1 MTKAKKRGLYALL
14 IAMLASAAAAGAI
27 MLMPVSAHTAGAETT
42 SVATQA
48 EGDVAQ
54 IGENTYATLQA
65 AADSITDDT
74 PTTIK
79 LIADVT
85 PEANTAALSVAL
97 NTTRNIII
105 ELNGHDITTTGA
117 NEVFSFKGGSSGS
130 LTIKGEGNVTAD
142 GGSYIINASTPNMSF
157 VYPSVEINIEGGTYT
172 TTASDATNVFFGA
185 TDSFNDNKKSITAI
199 NISGGTFT
207 SGNLTS
213 LHCDSMTISGG
224 TFNCRVGLYNDVTI
238 TGGTFDPS
246 DDKITYSTAATT
258 NIEISGGS
266 FTCDVPATL
275 IAEGTVFYEKGGVT
289 AVGEE
294 YIEAAGAAAYIS
306 DTPYYTLYDAVAAA
320 VNGDTITLVA
330 DQTITIAIGIVEK
343 NLVIDFNTFTLSGNV
358 TEGVTDGS
366 PEVIGISNCS
376 SVELKNGKI
385 VVESEDTDAIFAGS
399 SNVTLENIT
408 IEALATNNYGI
419 TFYGNMAAADALAAF
434 NGREESTQATR
445 SGDLSNFKT
454 LTVKNSTISASAF
467 AISGNARGDADGTI
481 INIENSK
488 IYDNGNSSGWGIF
501 HPQIGIVNISGEDT
515 EIKAATAIE
524 MRGGELNITGGKII
538 ATDYYSNPNTGSGP
552 TLGGV
557 AIAVTQHT
565 GIGDNQR
572 PVIVNVSGG
581 TVEALDETGKAIYET
596 DFADD
601 DPTGIE
607 INITGGNYSGEV
619 YSENVK
625 GFVKAGA
632 FDTDLDDSY
641 IAADTVFY
649 EQDGVTGVGEEY
661 VASAGAVAYVGNK
674 AYGTLQAAIDE
685 ANAGDT
691 VTLVSDVEVTT
702 AHPED
707 SRVGIIINKSLT
719 IDGNNHKVFTQNS
732 AIRRLVW
739 VKNDGVTSVSRA
751 DNVIKVVIQDL
762 TIENNVDAG
771 RALETRSGNIDLDII
786 NCILDCSKSNIIDN
800 NNRCQTFVVGG
811 SGDNITIDITNS
823 SIMASETGYA
833 IIMYNPADITLTGSF
848 INCPMNASADYD
860 GVIGYTAIFL
870 QEPDGSLGSA
880 GTNLVI
886 DDSMLMARNDYSTSN
901 NDFSVITY
909 QDENKEE
916 KTTIT
921 VKGDSVIRAAKDEGD
936 AEMAIFGGQPYV
948 KNLDIVIEGGK
959 FITNTLVEYLRLVGD
974 NLDMNFDDGNV
985 SVVVKAG
992 AEFNH
997 AFDTK
1002 YLAEDTLLY
1011 STSAGTYSV
1020 GTQSDAATAGMVAV
1034 IGQTAYP
1041 SLAAAVEAVPAD
1053 NTPTTITLIGG
1064 EDGVI
1069 TAPGVIVQAGQN
1081 ITIDFNN
1088 LTYNVTDTVG
1098 SSGTETNG
1106 FQLLKGSTVTMKNGT
1121 IVSKTAKILI
1131 QNYCDLTVEDMT
1143 LDMTNCSQV
1152 QYVMS
1157 NNFGNTVITGNTT
1170 ITAASGQVAFDVY
1183 YGLGSTYY
1191 DGVSV
1196 TFDENFTGTVTGK
1209 VEYGASEKGS
1219 QQEGW
1224 LGKTQLDIQNGN
1236 FDITLSV
1243 HANYTDL
1250 PADQAEQ
1257 AAIEISGGKFEEK
1270 VDPAYL
1276 AEGLV
1281 FYEAD
1286 GIMNV
1291 GERNSVVDGTN
1302 YVVSFN
1308 GEAYAT
1314 IDEAVEDGMVATIGS
1329 YGYASLAEA
1338 LAAAEAEDVV
1348 VLQTD
1353 TAIGTLILSDS
1364 FTLDLNG
1371 HTITS
1376 NILFV
1381 NGNPGSV
1388 ITANISNGAINAT
1401 TYGILVYNNVELN
1414 VSNVDIYGGD
1424 TGIYVPVTVNNITA
1438 TKSTAVNVE
1447 GGSVRGGSAGSV
1459 LCGIGDSDA
1468 TATSLVATDTLFAG
1482 GTFGITGNGT
1492 AHNTYIELN
1501 NCTVVGGDATPEDG
1515 ITGDG
1520 VGIYHPQAGELVV
1533 NGGSITGVSSGIEV
1547 RAGTVTIN
1555 DADITA
1561 TATEFSAVNNGNG
1574 TTITG
1579 AAIAVSQHTTN
1590 LPIDVTVNGGT
1601 ISGVQAVYEV
1611 DLENDEATDLIVVT
1625 LNDGVYNGGVYSEN
1639 CTQFVS
1645 GGQYQDELDDSYF
1658 APGFDM
1664 QLNDDGM
1671 YEVVSV
1677 AKNLE
1682 AQADVRNFAATLGI
1696 SWSQLEKDAEG
1707 EDPDGLATAA
1717 IEAYNAIYSAVGA
1730 EAISVARLDAMDAVA
1745 AYADQSNSELT
1756 TAKKAAV
1763 ATIREYAAA
1772 STGTGED
1779 NKVAVAVPTYIISA
1793 IYNATSEEE
1802 IDEYVELGKDEI
1814 DEIRS
1819 ERAKAEEQFKEFNE
1833 QFEAIKEALGITGDS
1848 TSGYT
1853 SEVLTKLNGIIS
1865 ALKITESDGTW
1876 STTLLD
1882 GITADIATA
1891 NTNIQAIQ
1899 NLLGSMADG
1908 DTATTIIGLIKET
1921 QTKVADAEKNIKD
1934 AISTLSSKVE
1944 EEYEALSEAVAKLP
1958 TNEAVTELTTTVNQL
1973 KTDIGTMNTT
1983 VGNLNTSIGELKTSV
1998 EALTTAQ
2005 DTLTKAVEGYKDA
2018 VDKTL
2023 SDISGKFDT
2032 LSNKVDELPTNSELQ
2047 TALDTALADIKTTL
2061 DEIIKDTAEI
2071 DGLATEIINGVDTKI
2086 KEAFATFKGQF
2097 DEAVKGINENI
2108 DAVQS
2113 VVDALPDDADM
2124 EALKSALEAA
2134 IGKATEAATAAGDK
2148 VDTLNTTLDG
2158 RLDTVDTA
2166 LGDIEGAIDDLT
2178 AAQKELSGMVE
2189 SYKTAVNSALT
2200 EINGKFD
2207 TLTELIE
2214 AIPTNDELSAALN
2227 SALSENLKDIIADIE
2242 QIKADTA
2249 LIEDLDTTIVT
2260 KVSEKIDAA
2269 FAGFKTTF
2277 DEAIG
2282 TINGDLEAINNALAL
2297 LPQGTDLAALK
2308 DEIAKATEAATAA
2321 NTKIDELAGS
2331 LDSRLDSVNSSIASL
2346 RSTISSISAAQVALQ
2361 ATVNSYKTQLTEAV
2375 TTLTA
2380 AIEGVKADVNALSE
2394 AATADKLELL
2404 EKLTSLQTSADEL
2417 EQAIAGLE
2425 SGSGADLTAVVNQ
2438 LNSLQTS
2445 LSDVS
2450 GVIDDISAGVDGT
2463 SSGLVG
2469 IYVCLGVIIALAAA
2483 ILVVLIVKKRN

>member
-54 IGENTYATLQA
+54 IGGTSYATLQA
-65 AADSITDDT
+65 AIDAATSGQTVTLTANVNENIVIAADD
-74 PTTIK
+74 
-79 LIADVT
+79 
-85 PEANTAALSVAL
+85 
-97 NTTRNIII
+97 NIV
-105 ELNGHDITTTGA
+105 LD
-117 NEVFSFKGGSSGS
+117 
-130 LTIKGEGNVTAD
+130 L
-142 GGSYIINASTPNMSF
+142 
-157 VYPSVEINIEGGTYT
+157 GTYT
-172 TTASDATNVFFGA
+172 ITNASGAKAHVITNYGTLTINGTGSVISDISNTSKYAVMNEEGA
-185 TDSFNDNKKSITAI
+185 TVTINGGKYTTDSGSYYSGQAAYNRKGTMIINGGYFNADGARTVTNYLGDI
-199 NISGGTFT
+199 
-207 SGNLTS
+207 
-213 LHCDSMTISGG
+213 
-224 TFNCRVGLYNDVTI
+224 TI
-238 TGGTFDPS
+238 TGGTFDN
-246 DDKITYSTAATT
+246 DNYTACMAIDITGGTATIAGGSFSSAVQVLSMSVNANVTIT
-258 NIEISGGS
+258 DGTFTLSSSSGGQVLNVTGGTVAISGGTIEAPNNTGAKAINAS
-266 FTCDVPATL
+266 GGSATVTGGNFKADL
-275 IAEGTVFYEKGGVT
+275 DTKYIAAGTVTYEKDGVL

-294 YIEAAGAAAYIS
+294 YIAAAGAAAYVGS
-306 DTPYYTLYDAVAAA
+306 TAYATFNDAVAEATSG
-320 VNGDTITLVA
+320 NTITLVA
-330 DQTITIAIGIVEK
+330 DQTITTAIGIVEK
-343 NLVIDFNTFTLSGNV
+343 NLVIDFNGFTLTGNV
-358 TEGVTDGS
+358 TSAEDGS
-366 PEVIGISNCS
+366 PEVIGIRQS
-376 SVELKNGKI
+376 SDVQLKDGKI
-385 VVESEDTDAIFAGS
+385 VAESANTDAIFAGS

-445 SGDLSNFKT
+445 SGDLSGFKT

-467 AISGNARGDADGTI
+467 AISGNAKGDADGTI

-488 IYDNGNSSGWGIF
+488 IYDNGNSSGWGIY
-501 HPQIGIVNISGEDT
+501 HPQIGIVNISGENT

-524 MRGGELNITGGKII
+524 MRGGELNITGGTFIS
-538 ATDYYSNPNTGSGP
+538 TDEYSQNPNGSGNGP

-557 AIAVTQHT
+557 AIAVSQHT
-565 GIGDNQR
+565 TNM
-572 PVIVNVSGG
+572 PVIVNISDG
-581 TVEALDETGKAIYET
+581 TFEAQNATGKAIYEV
-596 DFADD
+596 DLVDD
-601 DPTGIE
+601 DSTGIE
-607 INITGGNYSGEV
+607 INIMGGSYDGEV
-619 YSENVK
+619 YSENITE
-625 GFVKAGA
+625 FVMGGEFSAMPKADYFAEG
-632 FDTDLDDSY
+632 Y
-641 IAADTVFY
+641 AAKWDANKNAY
-649 EQDGVTGVGEEY
+649 VTGETSSIGSFVAEVNGASY
-661 VASAGAVAYVGNK
+661 VS
-674 AYGTLQAAIDE
+674 LQEAIDA

-691 VTLVSDVEVTT
+691 VTLLDNVTENIVIDSGDKITLDLNGKTITNAGGHTIEVKAGGELTVNGTGTVTNVTKGKATILNNGTATLNGGTYNRSTGIEYYVIDNNKGNMTINSGVTVECSNPGSSLIRNGGDNNVTT
-702 AHPED
+702 ATPT
-707 SRVGIIINKSLT
+707 LT
-719 IDGNNHKVFTQNS
+719 ITGGTFSGGMNT
-732 AIRRLVW
+732 I
-739 VKNDGVTSVSRA
+739 KNDDYGILNISDGTFTNSTQHVILNWSTANITGGEFTPDSAAYGAVWTGTWYTSAAFEQGVT
-751 DNVIKVVIQDL
+751 
-762 TIENNVDAG
+762 
-771 RALETRSGNIDLDII
+771 NITGG
-786 NCILDCSKSNIIDN
+786 
-800 NNRCQTFVVGG
+800 TFNGAVTTGTGVGG
-811 SGDNITIDITNS
+811 PVTT
-823 SIMASETGYA
+823 
-833 IIMYNPADITLTGSF
+833 PK
-848 INCPMNASADYD
+848 ADYTIS
-860 GVIGYTAIFL
+860 GGTFN
-870 QEPDGSLGSA
+870 GSVVSSE
-880 GTNLVI
+880 
-886 DDSMLMARNDYSTSN
+886 D
-901 NDFSVITY
+901 
-909 QDENKEE
+909 NK
-916 KTTIT
+916 
-921 VKGDSVIRAAKDEGD
+921 
-936 AEMAIFGGQPYV
+936 Q
-948 KNLDIVIEGGK
+948 
-959 FITNTLVEYLRLVGD
+959 FITGGTFKYMPNE
-974 NLDMNFDDGNV
+974 
-985 SVVVKAG
+985 
-992 AEFNH
+992 E
-997 AFDTK
+997 
-1002 YLAEDTLLY
+1002 YLAENMLLY
-1011 STSAGTYSV
+1011 PADGNYSV
-1020 GTQSDAATAGMVAV
+1020 GDQNAAITAGAKAT
-1034 IGQTAYP
+1034 IGQIAYTD
-1041 SLAAAVEAVPAD
+1041 LADAVANVKEGE
-1053 NTPTTITLIGG
+1053 TITLIADD
-1064 EDGVI
+1064 EN
-1069 TAPGVIVQAGQN
+1069 ARGVIVPSGSN
-1081 ITIDFNN
+1081 FTIDFNGH
-1088 LTYNVTDTVG
+1088 TYVVTRNPAG
-1098 SSGTETNG
+1098 STGTQTQA
-1106 FQLLKGSTVTMKNGT
+1106 FQLLRDSDLTFKNGT
-1121 IVSKTAKILI
+1121 IRGGMSDIKMVI
-1131 QNYCDLTVEDMT
+1131 QNYSNLTLENMT
-1143 LDMTNCSQV
+1143 LDAAGSTNATCEALSVNHGDVVVKGSTQLLAKAG
-1152 QYVMS
+1152 QY
-1157 NNFGNTVITGNTT
+1157 
-1170 ITAASGQVAFDVY
+1170 AFDVY
-1183 YGLGSTYY
+1183 YWPSGGYG
-1191 DGVSV
+1191 DGASV
-1196 TFDENFTGTVTGK
+1196 TFDNSFTGK
-1209 VEYGASEKGS
+1209 VEGVVLYSGDEDA
-1219 QQEGW
+1219 
-1224 LGKTQLDIQNGN
+1224 DINNNISIDIGGNGN
-1236 FDITLSV
+1236 FDITLT
-1243 HANYTDL
+1243 APTG
-1250 PADQAEQ
+1250 AD
-1257 AAIEISGGKFEEK
+1257 IEISGGKFEEK

-1291 GERNSVVDGTN
+1291 GERNSVVDGKN

-1314 IDEAVEDGMVATIGS
+1314 IDEAVEDGMVARIGT

-1353 TAIGTLILSDS
+1353 TTIGTLILSDS

-1371 HTITS
+1371 NTITS

-1381 NGNPGSV
+1381 NGNPNSV

-1424 TGIYVPVTVNNITA
+1424 TGIYVPVTVNDITA

-1533 NGGSITGVSSGIEV
+1533 NGGSVTGVSSGIEV

-1590 LPIDVTVNGGT
+1590 LPINVTVNGGT

-1645 GGQYQDELDDSYF
+1645 GGQYQDELDESYF

-1664 QLNDDGM
+1664 QLNNDGM

-1696 SWSQLEKDAEG
+1696 SWSQLEADAESG
-1707 EDPDGLATAA
+1707 DELAKAA
-1717 IEAYNAIYSAVGA
+1717 LDAYNAIYSAVGA

-1745 AYADQSNSELT
+1745 AYADQSNSELA

-1763 ATIREYAAA
+1763 EEIRQYAAA
-1772 STGTGED
+1772 STGSTSED
-1779 NKVAVAVPTYIISA
+1779 DKVAVAVPTYIISA

-1802 IDEYVELGKDEI
+1802 INEYVDLGKDEI

-1819 ERAKAEEQFKEFNE
+1819 ERAKAEEQFEEFNE

-1865 ALKITESDGTW
+1865 ALKITESGGTW

-1882 GITADIATA
+1882 DITKDIATA
-1891 NTNIQAIQ
+1891 NTNIQAIK

-1921 QTKVADAEKNIKD
+1921 QTKVADAETNITK
-1934 AISTLSSKVE
+1934 AISDLSSKVE
-1944 EEYEALSEAVAKLP
+1944 QEYEALNTAISKLP
-1958 TNEAVTELTTTVNQL
+1958 TNAAVTELTTTVNQL
-1973 KTDIGTMNTT
+1973 KTDINTMNTT
-1983 VGNLNTSIGELKTSV
+1983 VGNLNTSIGGLKDSV
-1998 EALTTAQ
+1998 DTVAKAQ
-2005 DTLTKAVEGYKDA
+2005 DTLTKAVEDYKAA

-2023 SDISGKFDT
+2023 SDISDKFT
-2032 LSNKVDELPTNSELQ
+2032 ELSNKVDELPTNSELQ
-2047 TALDTALADIKTTL
+2047 TALSTALADIKTTL

-2071 DGLATEIINGVDTKI
+2071 DGLATEIIDGVDTKI
-2086 KEAFATFKGQF
+2086 KEAFATFKSEF
-2097 DEAVKGINENI
+2097 ETAVSGINENI

-2124 EALKSALEAA
+2124 EALKTALTEA

-2148 VDTLNTTLDG
+2148 VDALDTTLDG

-2166 LGDIEGAIDDLT
+2166 LDNIEGAIDDLT
-2178 AAQKELSGMVE
+2178 EAQEELSGMVE

-2227 SALSENLKDIIADIE
+2227 SALSENLAGIIADIE

-2249 LIEDLDTTIVT
+2249 LIKDLDTTIVT

-2282 TINGDLEAINNALAL
+2282 AINGDLEAINNALAL

>member
-65 AADSITDDT
+65 AADSITDET
-74 PTTIK
+74 PTTIT

-130 LTIKGEGNVTAD
+130 LTIKGEGNVTAG
-142 GGSYIINASTPNMSF
+142 GGSYIVNASTPTVGTY

-172 TTASDATNVFFGA
+172 TMASDATNVFFGA
-185 TDSFNDNKKSITAI
+185 TDTFNGNKKSITAI

-275 IAEGTVFYEKGGVT
+275 IPEGTVFYEKNGVT

-294 YIEAAGAAAYIS
+294 YIASAGAAAYVGS
-306 DTPYYTLYDAVAAA
+306 TAYATFNDAVAEATSG
-320 VNGDTITLVA
+320 NTITLVA
-330 DQTITIAIGIVEK
+330 DQTITTAIGIVEK
-343 NLVIDFNTFTLSGNV
+343 NLVIDFNGFTLTGNV
-358 TEGVTDGS
+358 TSAEDGS
-366 PEVIGISNCS
+366 PEVIGIRQS
-376 SVELKNGKI
+376 SDVQLKDGKI

-419 TFYGNMAAADALAAF
+419 TFYGNMAAADALAAL
-434 NGREESTQATR
+434 NNRADTQSLAR

-454 LTVKNSTISASAF
+454 LTIKNSTISASAY
-467 AISGNARGDADGTI
+467 AISGNAKGDADGTI

-488 IYDNGNSSGWGIF
+488 IYDNGNSSGWGIY
-501 HPQIGIVNISGEDT
+501 HPQIGIVNINGENT

-524 MRGGELNITGGKII
+524 MRGGELNITGGTFIS
-538 ATDYYSNPNTGSGP
+538 TDKYSESPYGSGNGP

-557 AIAVTQHT
+557 AIAVSQHT
-565 GIGDNQR
+565 DINSTAR
-572 PVIVNVSGG
+572 PVIVNISDG
-581 TVEALDETGKAIYET
+581 TFEAQNATGKAIYEV
-596 DFADD
+596 DLVDD
-601 DPTGIE
+601 DSTGIE

-619 YSENVK
+619 YSENITE
-625 GFVKAGA
+625 F
-632 FDTDLDDSY
+632 
-641 IAADTVFY
+641 
-649 EQDGVTGVGEEY
+649 VTGGEF
-661 VASAGAVAYVGNK
+661 SAMPKADYFAEGYAAKWDDNKNAYVTGATSSIGSFVAEVNG
-674 AYGTLQAAIDE
+674 ASYVSLQEAIDA

-691 VTLVSDVEVTT
+691 VTLLGDVEVTT

-719 IDGNNHKVFTQNS
+719 IDGNNHSLTNNCSSVWRF
-732 AIRRLVW
+732 VW
-739 VKNDGVTSVSRA
+739 VRNDNPGLTRSEIENIKVIFENITITNAISVTSSPARA
-751 DNVIKVVIQDL
+751 V
-762 TIENNVDAG
+762 
-771 RALETRSGNIDLDII
+771 ETRSGDVDLTFINSTISTKTAPDGNTQVLTIGGKGDDINIT
-786 NCILDCSKSNIIDN
+786 IDN
-800 NNRCQTFVVGG
+800 SKLIATSNGYALISFNPA
-811 SGDNITIDITNS
+811 TIDITNS
-823 SIMASETGYA
+823 SELSGFAA
-833 IIMYNPADITLTGSF
+833 IYMKGIDS
-848 INCPMNASADYD
+848 
-860 GVIGYTAIFL
+860 
-870 QEPDGSLGSA
+870 SLGSA
-880 GTNLVI
+880 GSKITVTNSVL
-886 DDSMLMARNDYSTSN
+886 SSTGHSGET
-901 NDFSVITY
+901 NDFGTIVFEDGNIT
-909 QDENKEE
+909 
-916 KTTIT
+916 
-921 VKGDSVIRAAKDEGD
+921 
-936 AEMAIFGGQPYV
+936 
-948 KNLDIVIEGGK
+948 LDIVDSTIKTSTEAEDAVQAAVLYSSYSESRDPNVVT
-959 FITNTLVEYLRLVGD
+959 ITGTNIITSGD
-974 NLDMNFDDGNV
+974 NATFANDSQGTCEIIVGIGSTVNMPISEKF
-985 SVVVKAG
+985 
-992 AEFNH
+992 
-997 AFDTK
+997 
-1002 YLAEDTLLY
+1002 LAEDTLLY
-1011 STSAGTYSV
+1011 STSDGTYSV
-1020 GTQSDAATAGMVAV
+1020 GTQEAAATAGMVAV

-1064 EDGVI
+1064 ESGVI
-1069 TAPGVIVQAGQN
+1069 TAPGVKVQAGQN
-1081 ITIDFNN
+1081 IIIDFNN

-1131 QNYCDLTVEDMT
+1131 QNYCNLTVEDMT

-1183 YGLGSTYY
+1183 YGLGTTYY

-1209 VEYGASEKGS
+1209 VEYGASNAGS

-1243 HANYTDL
+1243 HASYSPL

-1281 FYEAD
+1281 FYEKD

-1314 IDEAVEDGMVATIGS
+1314 IDAAVADGMVARIGT

-1533 NGGSITGVSSGIEV
+1533 NGGSVTGVSSGIEV

-1601 ISGVQAVYEV
+1601 ISGVKAVYEV

-1745 AYADQSNSELT
+1745 AYADQSNSELA

-1763 ATIREYAAA
+1763 EEIRQYAAE
-1772 STGTGED
+1772 STGGTGED

-1793 IYNATSEEE
+1793 IYNATSEDE
-1802 IDEYVELGKDEI
+1802 INEYVTLGKAEI

-1819 ERAKAEEQFKEFNE
+1819 ERAKAEEQFEEFNK
-1833 QFEAIKEALGITGDS
+1833 QFEAIKDALGITGDS
-1848 TSGYT
+1848 SSGYT
-1853 SEVLTKLNGIIS
+1853 SEVLTKLDGIIS
-1865 ALKITESDGTW
+1865 ALKITESGGTW

-1882 GITADIATA
+1882 DITADIATA

-1899 NLLGSMADG
+1899 NLLGTMADE
-1908 DTATTIIGLIKET
+1908 DTAQTIIGLIKET
-1921 QTKVADAEKNIKD
+1921 QSKVTTAETNIKN
-1934 AISTLSSKVE
+1934 AISDLSSKVE
-1944 EEYEALSEAVAKLP
+1944 QEYEALNTAIGKLP
-1958 TNEAVTELTTTVNQL
+1958 TNDAVTELTTTVNQL

-1998 EALTTAQ
+1998 DALTKAQ
-2005 DTLTKAVEGYKDA
+2005 ETLTKAVEDYKAA

-2023 SDISGKFDT
+2023 TDISGKFDT
-2032 LSNKVDELPTNSELQ
+2032 LSAKVDELPTNSELQ

-2061 DEIIKDTAEI
+2061 ADIIADTAEI
-2071 DGLATEIINGVDTKI
+2071 DGLATEIISGVDEKI

-2134 IGKATEAATAAGDK
+2134 IDKATEAATAAGDK